1 MYALKPVV
9 SLPEK
14 IALPSVMYE
23 LARIQGGSAS
33 CKTEQGA
40 IAADIAEQV
49 IRFSKVSPLFSH
61 SDDSANPRSSRWF
74 YAPENGA
81 RSLYMP
87 PGSCLAWYT
96 CAMDTHVARMIHHGS
111 SQLPG
116 LDSHDGH
123 PLENCMKLPEYNVL
137 EARQVKILKQ
147 IYELKQ
153 QVECLCVAVRLSDVN
168 NPAKV
173 LNKLNLDIT
182 ADEAPI
188 HAEIIVSANP
198 NSPPYSILALQR
210 LWKDTKFNVE
220 VHRHST
226 VSDATTQAFEE
237 KLLSDASKDAV
248 HSIDV
253 TLIWKDVSDVQLV
266 TKVYDYPLEGE
277 ANVLRYL
284 TRLIENYN
292 YEKSPSVVH
301 TIDSILDLC
310 LRLSYEEARNVN
322 AITSK
327 IASYLDKKTW
337 LLDGSNASIADVA
350 AWSVLK
356 RVASNR
362 VPRELKNWSSY
373 ASALTISSLLQNT
386 GW

>member
-1 MYALKPVV
+1 MSGAATRMYALKPVV

-23 LARIQGGSAS
+23 LPRIQGGSAS
-33 CKTEQGA
+33 CKTAEQGA
-40 IAADIAEQV
+40 IAADIAEQ
-49 IRFSKVSPLFSH
+49 
-61 SDDSANPRSSRWF
+61 
-74 YAPENGA
+74 
-81 RSLYMP
+81 
-87 PGSCLAWYT
+87 
-96 CAMDTHVARMIHHGS
+96 
-111 SQLPG
+111 
-116 LDSHDGH
+116 
-123 PLENCMKLPEYNVL
+123 MKLPEYNVL

-168 NPAKV
+168 NPAEV

-188 HAEIIVSANP
+188 RAEIIVSANP

-362 VPRELKNWSSY
+362 VPRELKNWYDVCEKTFLSV
-373 ASALTISSLLQNT
+373 
-386 GW
+386 